1 MDFFTLVKRQ
11 RLIENEIVYHDS
23 MIKELEQEKR
33 NSENSERLSIQES

>member
-23 MIKELEQEKR
+23 MIKELEQEKKQR
-33 NSENSERLSIQES
+33 KFRASQYT